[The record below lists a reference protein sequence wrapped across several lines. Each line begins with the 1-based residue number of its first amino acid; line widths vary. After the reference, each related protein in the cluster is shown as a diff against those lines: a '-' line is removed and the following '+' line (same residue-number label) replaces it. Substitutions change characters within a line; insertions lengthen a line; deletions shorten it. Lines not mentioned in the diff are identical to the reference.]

1 MQIQKR
7 ETNTQVA
14 NKNDVRTLLGSEAV
28 KQQIA
33 LALPKHMNADR
44 MARVALTAIN
54 RVPKLLLCTPS
65 SVLSCLM
72 QCSQYGLEPDGR
84 HAHLIPYG
92 DQCQLII
99 DYKGLV
105 ALVRRSGE
113 VKDVYADV
121 VCANDQ
127 FEFQKGKDRFLKHK
141 YDIRKP
147 RGEVICAYS
156 YVVPKDAEDSFEIMT
171 TEEIN
176 AVRERSRAGKSGP
189 WVTDW
194 SEMAKKTVF
203 RRHSKWLPFSSELQE
218 AIAADDEDFEHSKPQ
233 IQVNAPALFSMPED
247 QVPGAEV
254 PAIEASKETA
264 QPELVQ

>member
-1 MQIQKR
+1 MNQIVKK
-7 ETNTQVA
+7 ENNQVVS
-14 NKNDVRTLLGSEAV
+14 KNDIRGLLASEQV
-28 KQQIA
+28 KQQIS

-54 RVPKLLLCTPS
+54 RVPKLLTCTPA

-121 VCANDQ
+121 VCENDD
-127 FEFQKGKDRFLKHK
+127 FDFQKGKDRYLRHK
-141 YDIRKP
+141 YNIRKP
-147 RGEVICAYS
+147 RGEAICAYS

-171 TEEIN
+171 VDEIN
-176 AVRERSRAGKSGP
+176 AIKDRSRAGKSGP
-189 WVTDW
+189 WITDW

-218 AIAADDEDFEHSKPQ
+218 AIAADDDAFEANRTSLT
-233 IQVNAPALFSMPED
+233 VNAPALFSMPED

-254 PAIEASKETA
+254 PVTAEAG
-264 QPELVQ
+264 QPELPA